1 MSTSNASHCADQPYA
16 KIGLFIA
23 GQWRDGDQHLPVI
36 NPATGR
42 SIGAVPL
49 ASDKDLADVLDAA
62 DAGFKI
68 WRDLGVDRRGL
79 ILLEAARLMR
89 ERAAEIG
96 SVMSLE
102 QGKPVAEARAEVMR
116 SVSLIEWDI
125 QESRRTYGRVVPA
138 PSGFRNLV
146 LKQPIG
152 PAVAFTPWNF
162 PASIPARKLGALAAG
177 CSLII
182 KAAEE
187 TPATA
192 CAMVQCYVDAGLP
205 AGVLNLVFGDPNK
218 ISEQLISSPVTRVV
232 TLTGSV
238 PVGKKVAALAATH
251 MKPVVMEL
259 GGHAPVI
266 VCADANPAAVAKL
279 AVMAKFRN
287 AGQICTC
294 PTRFIVH
301 RSLVQEFTSVFAD
314 GAKVIKIGTGAAD
327 GVQMGPLANARRVA
341 AIDALVKDAVERGAR
356 LVTGGHSIEGDGYF
370 YAPTILADIPPGA
383 RVLTEEPFGPIAVVQ
398 SFDDLD
404 EAISIANA
412 VPYGLASY
420 AFTESA
426 EVADR
431 LAVGVEA
438 GLMSINH
445 LGASQPEGPFG
456 GVKDSGYGREGGV
469 EGLDAFL
476 VTKYISHFLR

>member
-1 MSTSNASHCADQPYA
+1 MPTSNASSHLDRPYA

-23 GQWRDGDQHLPVI
+23 GEWRSGERTLPVI
-36 NPATGR
+36 NPATGE
-42 SIGAVPL
+42 SIGDVPV
-49 ASDKDLADVLDAA
+49 ANDKDLTDALEA
-62 DAGFKI
+62 AESGFRI
-68 WRDLGVDRRGL
+68 WRDLGVDRRGVVL
-79 ILLEAARLMR
+79 SAAARLMR

-102 QGKPVAEARAEVMR
+102 QGKPVAEARAEILR

-125 QESRRTYGRVVPA
+125 QESRRTYGRIVPG
-138 PSGFRNLV
+138 PTGFRNMV

-152 PAVAFTPWNF
+152 PVVAFTPWNF

-205 AGVLNLVFGDPNK
+205 GGVLNLVFGDPNQ
-218 ISEQLISSPVTRVV
+218 ISERLISSPVTRVV

-238 PVGKKVAALAATH
+238 PVGKKVAALAASH

-266 VCADANPAAVAKL
+266 VCADAEPAAVAKL

-301 RSLVQEFTSVFAD
+301 SSLVKEFTSIFAN
-314 GAKVIKIGTGAAD
+314 GARAIKVGRGHAE

-341 AIDALVKDAVERGAR
+341 AIDALVRDAVQNGAT
-356 LVTGGHSIEGDGYF
+356 LVTGGHSIDGEGYF
-370 YAPTILADIPPGA
+370 YAPTVLMDVPAGA

-426 EVADR
+426 AIADR
-431 LAVGVEA
+431 LAERVEA

-456 GVKDSGYGREGGV
+456 GVKDSGFGREGGI

-476 VTKYISHFLR
+476 VTKYVSYFLR